1 MQLLATLRPIKISTD
16 LPTSS
21 NEQPG
26 SATIYCP
33 SCEGLGGRAFES
45 KVLLP
50 IHDTN
55 GLLLAELR
63 NRIACPSRIFA
74 GVLALDPFRRH
85 ADILKALEIAGCRG
99 IVNFPSVTAID
110 GEMRASLEDLGYG
123 VKTEL
128 DLLRTAV
135 AQGFSAL
142 ALVDGF
148 AMAQEALAIGISGL
162 VAARRVDEGV
172 IAELSEI
179 ARGTTLGLF
188 RLPDAVGAVTSDC
201 MRPLEG

>member
-1 MQLLATLRPIKISTD
+1 MLSTLRPINIVAD
-16 LPTSS
+16 LAGSS
-21 NEQPG
+21 NKQPG
-26 SATIYCP
+26 CVTIYCP
-33 SCEGLGGRAFES
+33 SCKGLDCSSFAS
-45 KVLLP
+45 VVLLP

-63 NRIACPSRIFA
+63 SGTFRPRRIFA
-74 GVLALDPFRRH
+74 GVLAVDPFRRH
-85 ADILKALEIAGCRG
+85 ADILKALEIAGCAG

-110 GEMRASLEDLGYG
+110 GEVRTNLEGFGYG

-142 ALVDGF
+142 ALVDSF
-148 AMAQEALAIGISGL
+148 AMAQEALAFGVSGL
-162 VAARRVDEGV
+162 IAARRVDAGLV
-172 IAELSEI
+172 AQLSEI

-188 RLPDAVGAVTSDC
+188 RLPDAAGAA
-201 MRPLEG
+201 